1 MSRGDYQSP
10 LLTPKKE
17 ASMLPIAEVKIL
29 RINLSDRTESVEI
42 ITDKE
47 LIRKTLGGRGLATY
61 LYLRDY
67 DLSLDPF
74 DEKSPLIVA
83 TGSLTGTNFPCSGR
97 TSIIFKSPTTGSF
110 FKSNVGGHFGAG
122 LKWAGYDILIVTGKS
137 KTPCYLLLADDK
149 IEIKDA
155 TSLWGMDNRTLYE
168 YLKDDYRD
176 DTMEIMSI
184 GPAGENK
191 VLFSSIHTSIY
202 NAAARGGGG
211 ALMGDKNLKCIAVRG
226 NHFVQYADPE
236 GFQKAKVRISKK
248 MDEVPGV
255 VPLTTFGTSVGIQS
269 TNAIG
274 AFPVRN
280 FQENQIDNCDELTGQ
295 NLVES
300 GLLKNRIGCF
310 SCSVSCHRYCT
321 IDEGKYKGTFG
332 GGPEYET
339 LASLG
344 AGCGSTD
351 VFSVLKAN
359 EYCNIYGLDV
369 ISTGSVIQWLMECK
383 QRGIV
388 DDSFADGLDLSW
400 GNGDTVVALTKK
412 IAFREGVGDFLA
424 DGVKRA
430 SEKLGQGSYQWA
442 IQAKGLEQS
451 RVETRAAYSYSLAFA
466 INSRGP
472 DHLNTEPLA
481 EFGGDEAGVAT
492 IKRITGSEK
501 YAYPFT
507 TEKRPEIVRWHEDIY
522 AAGDSMGIC
531 AFPTTAQFW
540 VDEFDMAEL
549 FSKATG
555 LSVDGEELLEAGQ
568 RTILLERMCVATM
581 GFDREFDQLPY
592 RLMNE
597 HMQKAKH
604 EDPINSREKL
614 EPMKDQY
621 YRLHGWDET
630 HGWPTEETI
639 KKLGLAELLG
649 KYKPYKKVQG

>member
-1 MSRGDYQSP
+1 MMP
-10 LLTPKKE
+10 L
-17 ASMLPIAEVKIL
+17 AEVKIL
-29 RINLSDRTESVEI
+29 RINLSDNTKSLEI
-42 ITDKE
+42 ITNKD
-47 LIRKTLGGRGLATY
+47 LIRKTLGGRGLGTY

-67 DLSLDPF
+67 DLSLDPY
-74 DEKSPLIVA
+74 DERSPLIVA
-83 TGSLTGTNFPCSGR
+83 TGSLTGTNFPSSGR
-97 TSIIFKSPTTGSF
+97 TSVIFKSPTTGSF
-110 FKSNVGGHFGAG
+110 FKTNVGGHFGAG
-122 LKWAGYDILIVTGKS
+122 LKWAGYDLIIVTGKS
-137 KTPCYLLLADDK
+137 EHPCYILLSNDE

-155 TSLWGMDNRTLYE
+155 TSLWGMDNRTLSE
-168 YLKDDYRD
+168 TLREQFRD
-176 DTMEIMSI
+176 DSMEIMSI

-211 ALMGDKNLKCIAVRG
+211 ALMGDKKLKCIAVRG
-226 NHFVQYADPE
+226 KHFVQYFDHE
-236 GFQKAKVRISKK
+236 RFQKAKDRISQK

-255 VPLTTFGTSVGIQS
+255 VPLTTYGTSVGVQS

-280 FQENQIDNCDELTGQ
+280 FQENRIDNCDQLTGQ

-310 SCSVSCHRYCT
+310 SCSVSCHRYTT

-351 VFSVLKAN
+351 VLSVLKAN
-359 EYCNIYGLDV
+359 EHCNIYGLDV

-383 QRGIV
+383 QRGVV

-424 DGVKRA
+424 NGVKQA
-430 SEKLGQGSYQWA
+430 SEKLGGGSEKWA

-451 RVETRAAYSYSLAFA
+451 RVETRAAYSYALAFA
-466 INSRGP
+466 VSSRGP

-481 EFGGDEAGVAT
+481 EFGGDAAGIET

-501 YAYPFT
+501 YAYPHT

-522 AAGDSMGIC
+522 AAGDSMGLC

-540 VDEFDMAEL
+540 VDEYDMAEL
-549 FSKATG
+549 FSAASGIEIDATDI
-555 LSVDGEELLEAGQ
+555 LKAGQ
-568 RTILLERMCVATM
+568 RTILLERMCVASM
-581 GFDREFDQLPY
+581 GFDRENDVLPY

-597 HMQKAKH
+597 EMKNAMH
-604 EDPINSREKL
+604 ENPINSKEML
-614 EPMKDQY
+614 EPMKDAY
-621 YRLHGWDET
+621 YQLHGWDLA

-639 KKLGLAELLG
+639 RALELTELIE
-649 KYKPYKKVQG
+649 KYKPYKEA

>member
-1 MSRGDYQSP
+1 
-10 LLTPKKE
+10 
-17 ASMLPIAEVKIL
+17 MLPRTEVKIL
-29 RINLSDRTESVEI
+29 TINLSTRKSSVEL
-42 ITDKE
+42 ITDKV

-61 LYLRDY
+61 LYLRDF

-74 DEKSPLIVA
+74 DEKSPVIYA
-83 TGSLTGTNFPCSGR
+83 SGSLTGTNFPCTGR
-97 TSIIFKSPTTGSF
+97 TSIIFKSPATGSF
-110 FKSNVGGHFGAG
+110 FKTNVGGHFGAG
-122 LKWAGYDILIVTGKS
+122 LKFAGYDILIITGKS
-137 KTPCYLLLADDK
+137 ETPCYILLSNDK
-149 IEIKDA
+149 VEIKDA
-155 TSLWGMDNRTLYE
+155 SSLWGMDNRTLYE
-168 YLKDDYRD
+168 TLRDEYQDDSL
-176 DTMEIMSI
+176 EISSI

-191 VLFSSIHTSIY
+191 VIFSSIHASIY

-211 ALMGDKNLKCIAVRG
+211 AVLGDKKLKCIAVRG
-226 NHFVQYADPE
+226 KHYVEIADP
-236 GFQKAKVRISKK
+236 GRFQKAKEAISQK
-248 MDEVPGV
+248 MDEVTGV

-280 FQENQIDNCDELTGQ
+280 FQENHIDNCDQLTGQ

-321 IDEGKYKGTFG
+321 VEEGKYKGTFG

-351 VFSVLKAN
+351 IASVLKAN
-359 EYCNIYGLDV
+359 ECCNIYGMDV

-383 QRGIV
+383 QRGLV
-388 DDSFADGLDLSW
+388 DDDIADGLDLSW

-412 IAFREGVGDFLA
+412 IAFREGVGDLLA

-430 SEKLGQGSYQWA
+430 SEKLGGDSYKWA

-466 INSRGP
+466 VSSRGP

-481 EFGGDEAGVAT
+481 EFGGDAAGVAT

-522 AAGDSMGIC
+522 AAGDSMGLC

-540 VDEFDMAEL
+540 VNEFDMAEL
-549 FSKATG
+549 FSAASG
-555 LSVDGEELLEAGQ
+555 IEIDGEELLEAGQ
-568 RTILLERMCVATM
+568 RTILLERMCVATI
-581 GFDREFDQLPY
+581 GFDRDFDQLPY

-597 HMQKAKH
+597 QMKDAKH

-621 YRLHGWDET
+621 YKLHGWDDK

-639 KKLGLAELLG
+639 KTLGLSELLG
-649 KYKPYKKVQG
+649 KYKPYKKVQS

>member
-1 MSRGDYQSP
+1 
-10 LLTPKKE
+10 
-17 ASMLPIAEVKIL
+17 MLPKTYAKIL
-29 RINLSDRTESVEI
+29 KINLSTKTSSVEI
-42 ITDKE
+42 ISDKE

-61 LYLRDY
+61 IYLRDS

-74 DEKSPLIVA
+74 DERSPLIIA
-83 TGSLTGTNFPCSGR
+83 SGSMTGTAFPSSGR
-97 TSIIFKSPTTGSF
+97 MSIIFKSPMTGSF
-110 FKSNVGGHFGAG
+110 FKTNVGGHFGAG
-122 LKWAGYDILIVTGKS
+122 LKFAGYDILIVTGKS
-137 KTPCYLLLADDK
+137 KTPCYILLSDDT

-155 TSLWGMDNRTLYE
+155 SPLWGMDNRTLYE
-168 YLKDDYRD
+168 TLRDEYQDDSL
-176 DTMEIMSI
+176 EITSI

-191 VLFSSIHTSIY
+191 VMFSSIHTSIY

-211 ALMGDKNLKCIAVRG
+211 ALMGDKKLKCIAVRG
-226 NHFVQYADPE
+226 KHFVEYADPE
-236 GFQKAKVRISKK
+236 RFQKAKERICKK

-255 VPLTTFGTSVGIQS
+255 IPLTTYGTSVGVES
-269 TNAIG
+269 TNANG

-280 FQENQIDNCDELTGQ
+280 FQENHIDNCNNLTGQ

-321 IDEGKYKGTFG
+321 IDEGRFKGTFG

-339 LASLG
+339 LNSLG

-351 VFSVLKAN
+351 IESVLKAN
-359 EYCNIYGLDV
+359 EYCNIYGMDV
-369 ISTGSVIQWLMECK
+369 ISTGSAIQWLMECK
-383 QRGIV
+383 QRGLV
-388 DDSFADGLDLSW
+388 TDDIADGLDLSW
-400 GNGDTVVALTKK
+400 GNGDTVAALARK

-430 SEKLGQGSYQWA
+430 SEKLGGGSEKWA

-451 RVETRAAYSYSLAFA
+451 RVETRAAFGYALAFA

-472 DHLNTEPLA
+472 DHLNTEVLA
-481 EFGGDEAGVAT
+481 EFGGDAAGIEL

-501 YAYPFT
+501 YAYSTT

-522 AAGDSMGIC
+522 AAGDSMGLC

-540 VDEFDMAEL
+540 VNEFDMAEL
-549 FSKATG
+549 FSAASGIEMTG
-555 LSVDGEELLEAGQ
+555 EDILKAGQ

-581 GFDREFDQLPY
+581 GFDRDFDKLPY

-597 HMQKAKH
+597 EMKNAKH
-604 EDPINSREKL
+604 PHPINSSEML
-614 EPMKDQY
+614 EPMKDKY
-621 YRLHGWDET
+621 YSLHGWDIE

-639 KKLGLAELLG
+639 QAMGLAEFKS
-649 KYKPYKKVQG
+649 KYQPHKKA